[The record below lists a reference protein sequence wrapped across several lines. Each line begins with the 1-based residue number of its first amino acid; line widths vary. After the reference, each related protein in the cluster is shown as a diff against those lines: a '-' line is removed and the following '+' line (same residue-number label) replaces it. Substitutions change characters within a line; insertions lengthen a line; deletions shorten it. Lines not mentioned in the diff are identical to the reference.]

1 MIWSNPTSLTLRKG
15 ACFFD
20 FVLSI
25 TPVPR
30 EGPTRPK
37 YFHTKNTRTC
47 LSSSPRWGGA
57 VGWGGGPNTSCAA
70 LLMKQ
75 ISSFSFVS
83 KENERKKSSQ
93 DGMIWKGQGSG
104 GAG

>member
-30 EGPTRPK
+30 EGPTKPEILSHKK
-37 YFHTKNTRTC
+37 YTY
-47 LSSSPRWGGA
+47 LPRKFSKWGGVGDPTLA
-57 VGWGGGPNTSCAA
+57 VQ
-70 LLMKQ
+70 LY
-75 ISSFSFVS
+75 
-83 KENERKKSSQ
+83 
-93 DGMIWKGQGSG
+93 
-104 GAG
+104 